1 MTIKY
6 RRSPALVGGV
16 LFLSLAPGVHAQDE
30 QEANRRLPA
39 KAGDFS
45 LKVESAFAFPL
56 TEPQSDL
63 FGVGGSQTIK
73 GLWALNEYWGIGPSA
88 TFLGLTTDAATG
100 DPGTAWT
107 LGGSVRL
114 QRSHSAPD
122 HDKYYAIS
130 PWIDADVQYVRT
142 GGLDRPGF
150 AAAVG
155 VAMPLD
161 PSRIFW
167 LGPFL
172 RYQHILQGERVG
184 FDNSDAKILSIGL
197 SLEVGPRV
205 QRPVDDTYPVRDVLA
220 VTASDPQPLP
230 PADRDGDGVPDTT
243 DRCPD
248 VAGPADNGG
257 CPVYEKVIVKPDKL
271 ELKEK
276 LHFAWNEAVL
286 EPESL
291 PVLDEVV
298 RALKDNQN
306 FRVQVEGHSSSEG
319 ADDHNQTLSEARAQA
334 VLDYLEAHGIERE
347 RLSSKGFSSSVPLST
362 NETAAGRENNRRVE
376 FVVHFIIVNQGTN

>member
-1 MTIKY
+1 MKLKY
-6 RRSPALVGGV
+6 RRSPALAAGA
-16 LFLSLAPGVHAQDE
+16 LLLSLAPSVFAQGE
-30 QEANRRLPA
+30 QTASRRLPA

-45 LKVESAFAFPL
+45 LKLESAFAIPL
-56 TEPQSDL
+56 TEPQSDRFNL
-63 FGVGGSQTIK
+63 GGSQTVK
-73 GLWALNEYWGIGPSA
+73 GLWALNENWGIGPSA
-88 TFLGLTTDAATG
+88 TFLGLPTDATTG
-100 DPGTAWT
+100 DAGTAWT
-107 LGGSVRL
+107 FGGSVRL

-122 HDKYYAIS
+122 NGKYFVLS
-130 PWIDADVQYVRT
+130 PWIDADALYVRT
-142 GGLDRPGF
+142 GDLNRPGF

-155 VAMPLD
+155 LAMPLD
-161 PSRIFW
+161 RARTFW
-167 LGPFL
+167 LGPFV
-172 RYQHILQGERVG
+172 RYLHILQGERVG
-184 FDNSDAKILSIGL
+184 FDDHDAKILNIGL
-197 SLEVGPRV
+197 SFEVGPRG
-205 QRPVDDTYPVRDVLA
+205 RHEPVYDGFPAREVAVAPVSEEV
-220 VTASDPQPLP
+220 LP
-230 PADRDGDGVPDTT
+230 PPDRDGDGVPDAI

-257 CPVYEKVIVKPDKL
+257 CPVYEKVLVKPDKL

-298 RALKDNQN
+298 RALKDNKS

-376 FVVHFIIVNQGTN
+376 FVVHFIIVNPGTK